1 VHVRGGRELGGAW
14 HEAGRGSKKVNA
26 VQDLIAAARA
36 IGHHPSI
43 DANRMLG
50 FGQSAGGAVIAAA
63 VNAAPEL
70 FLGII
75 LDRPFLDPLR
85 ALEGERSPLTR
96 TNQFEF
102 GDPHSREGYQ
112 SILAWSPYDQVR
124 AQPYPN
130 AWLKGFEHD
139 QRTSATGLIKWA
151 ARVRQLAT
159 NRPEILIDL
168 AEDGGHF
175 GSYNATERRRSDA
188 SMLAFAFELVGVDDT
203 PQPASNR
210 MQLNR

>member
-1 VHVRGGRELGGAW
+1 
-14 HEAGRGSKKVNA
+14 
-26 VQDLIAAARA
+26 
-36 IGHHPSI
+36 
-43 DANRMLG
+43 
-50 FGQSAGGAVIAAA
+50 VIAAA

-75 LDRPFLDPLR
+75 LDRPFLDPLL
-85 ALEGERSPLTR
+85 ALENERSPLTT
-96 TNQFEF
+96 TNYFEF

-124 AQPYPN
+124 AQAYPN
-130 AWLKGFEHD
+130 TWLKGFEHD
-139 QRTSATGLIKWA
+139 QRTKATGLIKWA

-168 AEDGGHF
+168 AEDGGHY

-188 SMLAFAFELVGVDDT
+188 AMLAFAFELLGFDDT
-203 PQPASNR
+203 TLPSLNR
-210 MQLNR
+210 M